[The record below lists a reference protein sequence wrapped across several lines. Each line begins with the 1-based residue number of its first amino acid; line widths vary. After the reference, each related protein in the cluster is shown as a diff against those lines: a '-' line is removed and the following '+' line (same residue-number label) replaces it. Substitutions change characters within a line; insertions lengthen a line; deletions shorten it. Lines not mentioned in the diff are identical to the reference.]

1 MHKLKMGIIGGGK
14 GAFIGAVHR
23 MAATLDGR
31 AQLVAGCMSSDPVRA
46 KESGRESPWNLPD
59 DRNYGT
65 WQEMLGRELARQ
77 VGEGPDSRIDFVTV
91 VTPNHAHAPIAG
103 AFARAGFHVICDKP
117 LCINTAEARELAAAQ
132 ASGGGVFAVTYNY
145 SGYPMVKQAKHMIG
159 AGDLGEIRKVIVEYN
174 QGWLASKLEQTGGGG
189 QKQADWRTDPKRAGI
204 GGAIGDIGS
213 HAEHLLRYITG
224 LDITHICA
232 DLTSFVPGRQ
242 LDDDANLLLRLSNG
256 ARGIL
261 TCSQVCIGGEND
273 LRIRIWGT
281 RAGLEWRQE
290 EPNALYFR
298 LDGKPEQVLR
308 RGNAYL
314 CPAAQAATRIPSG
327 HPEAFLEAFANI
339 YRGAFE
345 AMVRANGESRVV
357 SGGRA
362 GSSGGLGSAAAG
374 TGGPALDYPTLD
386 DGARGVHFIEKTV
399 ESSQSERK
407 WTDAKFS

>member
-1 MHKLKMGIIGGGK
+1 MGIVGGGR

-23 MAATLDGR
+23 IAATLDGR
-31 AQLVAGCMSSDPVRA
+31 AELVAGCMSSDPARA
-46 KESGRESPWNLPD
+46 RESGRESPWNLAD

-65 WQEMLGRELARQ
+65 WEEMLERELARP
-77 VGEGPDSRIDFVTV
+77 VGDGADARIDFVSI

-103 AFARAGFHVICDKP
+103 GFARAGFHVVCDKP
-117 LCINTAEARELAAAQ
+117 LCMNSAEARGLVEAHKQ
-132 ASGGGVFAVTYNY
+132 GGGGGVFAVTYNY
-145 SGYPMVKQAKHMIG
+145 SGYPMVKQARQMVASG
-159 AGDLGEIRKVIVEYN
+159 ELGEVRKVIVEYN
-174 QGWLASKLEQTGGGG
+174 QGWLASKLEQTG

-224 LDITHICA
+224 LEIAQICA

-273 LRIRIWGT
+273 LRIRVWGT
-281 RAGLEWRQE
+281 KAGLEWRQE
-290 EPNALYFR
+290 EPNSLYFR
-298 LDGKPEQVLR
+298 ADGKPEQVYR

-314 CPAAQAATRIPSG
+314 VPAAQSATRIPSG
-327 HPEAFLEAFANI
+327 HPEAFLEAFANV

-345 AMVRANGESRVV
+345 AM
-357 SGGRA
+357 
-362 GSSGGLGSAAAG
+362 AAAG
-374 TGGPALDYPTLD
+374 PLQTKPADSGLGAAPVTNTGLDYPTLE

-399 ESSQSERK
+399 ESAQSERK
-407 WTDAKFS
+407 WTALGLCG